1 MRVLKS
7 GLTGPDVKRWEI
19 FLVGQGFDPGPVD
32 GVFDGQAEAATRE
45 FQTKHRL
52 DIDGKVGNE
61 TLGKAMTLGFEMVR
75 DGDTD
80 RFSANFPPPPAF
92 APLVGTVARQR
103 VFGKFEFVHKPKPNN
118 KENIEI
124 LGTWERDNIVRVALP
139 QLVGI
144 KGAPAD
150 GGMRVHRLAAPQLQA
165 LFKAW
170 EKAKLLDRI
179 LTYDGAFVP
188 RFVRGSTTALSNHA
202 FGSAFDLNAA
212 LNPLGAQPALVGQK
226 GSLRELA
233 LLANEHGFYWGGHFK
248 SRRDGMHF
256 EVAELK

>member
-32 GVFDGQAEAATRE
+32 GVFDSLAETATRE

-75 DGDTD
+75 DDETD

-92 APLVGTVARQR
+92 PPLSGTLARQR
-103 VFGKFEFVHKPKPNN
+103 VFGKFDFVHKPKPNN

-139 QLVGI
+139 QLVGV

-150 GGMRVHRLAAPQLQA
+150 GGMRFHRLAAKQLQA

-179 LTYDGAFVP
+179 VTYDGAFVP
-188 RFVRGSTTALSNHA
+188 RFIRGSTTALSNHA

-226 GSLRELA
+226 GSLRELVK
-233 LLANEHGFYWGGHFK
+233 LANDHGFYWGGHFQ